1 MQVSSTKDAE
11 TELERRLM
19 NVTQRE
25 VGMKQD
31 EKQSE
36 QTNTAELWLDK
47 SSLDWDIV
55 TEENGGD
62 IDRWLTCM

>member
-31 EKQSE
+31 EKQTE
-36 QTNTAELWLDK
+36 QPNTDELWLDK
-47 SSLDWDIV
+47 SSLDWDTV
-55 TEENGGD
+55 TEEKNGD
-62 IDRWLTCM
+62 IGG

>member
-19 NVTQRE
+19 NVTQRK

-31 EKQSE
+31 EQKTE
-36 QTNTAELWLDK
+36 QPNTDELWLDK
-47 SSLDWDIV
+47 SSLEWDTV
-55 TEENGGD
+55 TEEKSGD
-62 IDRWLTCM
+62 KDG

>member
-62 IDRWLTCM
+62 IDRWLPCM